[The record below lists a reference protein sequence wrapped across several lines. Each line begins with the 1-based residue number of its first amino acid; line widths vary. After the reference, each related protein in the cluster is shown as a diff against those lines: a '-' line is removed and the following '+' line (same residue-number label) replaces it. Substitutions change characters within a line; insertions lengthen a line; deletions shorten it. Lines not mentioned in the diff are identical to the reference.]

1 MFAVTEYQKRRR
13 DLMNQIGSES
23 VAIIPAA
30 HEVTRS
36 RDTHFR
42 FRQDSDFSY
51 LTGFPEPDAVA
62 VLVPRREQGQY
73 ILFCRDKD
81 RSREIWDGFRQ
92 GPDGAR
98 ENFSAD
104 DAFPIDDIDDILP
117 GLIEGLDKVYFG
129 IGKHTDFDHKLTQ
142 WLNHLRAQSRTGASA
157 PGEIIDPD
165 HLLSEM
171 RLIKSSEELKVM
183 RKAGKISAEA
193 HCLAMQV
200 CQPGMYEY
208 QLQAE
213 IEHHFAK
220 KGAAAPAYSSI
231 VGSGANACVLHYIQ
245 NRAKMNDGDLVLI
258 DAGCEYQGYASDI
271 TRTFPVNG
279 KFSGEQKAI
288 YEIVLESQ
296 LAAIDACELGRRF
309 NEPHDASV
317 RVITQGLK
325 DLGLLKGELD
335 TLIEDKAYV
344 DFYMHRAGHWM
355 GMDVHDVGDYK
366 VDGANSEWRE
376 FEAGMVTTI
385 EPGIYIHADNEKVDP
400 RWRGM
405 GVRIEDDVLIRR
417 KGREVLT
424 QGVPKQIDD
433 IESLM
438 SA

>member
-1 MFAVTEYQKRRR
+1 MFEVSEYQKRRR

-62 VLVPRREQGQY
+62 VLVPRREQGEY

-129 IGKHTDFDHKLTQ
+129 IGKHTDFDQKLTQ

-213 IEHHFAK
+213 IEYHFAK

-231 VGSGANACVLHYIQ
+231 VGSGANACVLHYIE
-245 NRAKMNDGDLVLI
+245 NSAKMNDGDLVLI

-271 TRTFPVNG
+271 TRTFPING

-325 DLGLLKGELD
+325 DLGLLKGDLD
-335 TLIEDKAYV
+335 SLIESKAYV

-376 FEAGMVTTI
+376 LEAGMVTTI

-405 GVRIEDDVLIRR
+405 GVRIEDDVLIRK
-417 KGREVLT
+417 KGQEILT